1 MNPSNAENLLALV
14 ERLREA
20 GQRKWHVGLEWDPW
34 ENCPKHPEGCSNP
47 DKPKSVCTC
56 GADEHNAAVDAAAKA
71 LVEALKSLPEFDCG
85 SCKRKACPHHGP
97 FPKSPG
103 PPHGCSAYIGGR
115 T

>member
-1 MNPSNAENLLALV
+1 MCRETLLQLV

-20 GQRKWHVGLEWDPW
+20 GQRRYHLTVEDDPFYS
-34 ENCPKHPEGCSNP
+34 CPKSPDGCADDSQ
-47 DKPKSVCTC
+47 PKDVCNC
-56 GADEHNAAVDAAAKA
+56 GADKHNAAVDAAAKA